1 MESLLNYKN
10 IEFSTFFILAGVYFV
25 VLGVIYYLIFHKH
38 HKRNKVELNELV
50 VLVPKFY
57 SVAILSSL
65 IIIFGIICIIDANSF
80 KEDRNEV
87 ITQILFGIL
96 IISITI
102 INFIFYIKRNLK
114 DFDTEIREENKRRT
128 IKIGE
133 ILQLIFLIVFLLM
146 PIWRIPEFI
155 KLFDNKKEMIIEIL
169 KSFVFTIISV
179 ILLYNLNPLDIKE
192 KLKGKSK

>member
-155 KLFDNKKEMIIEIL
+155 NLFDNKKEMIIEIL

-179 ILLYNLNPLDIKE
+179 ILLYNLNQLDIKE

>member
-102 INFIFYIKRNLK
+102 IN
-114 DFDTEIREENKRRT
+114 
-128 IKIGE
+128 
-133 ILQLIFLIVFLLM
+133 LIF
-146 PIWRIPEFI
+146 
-155 KLFDNKKEMIIEIL
+155 
-169 KSFVFTIISV
+169 
-179 ILLYNLNPLDIKE
+179 
-192 KLKGKSK
+192 